1 MSIEEIVKP
10 IADLISTME
19 NGDIS
24 NLLVTMFHLGL
35 ITEQDLQK
43 LEDHYDFLNKLGTHH
58 AEIYKDFDESVHG

>member
-43 LEDHYDFLNKLGTHH
+43 LEDHYDYLNNLDTHH

>member
-10 IADLISTME
+10 IADLASTME

-24 NLLVTMFHLGL
+24 NLLVTMFQ
-35 ITEQDLQK
+35 QDLQK
-43 LEDHYDFLNKLGTHH
+43 LEDHYDYLNNLDTHH

>member
-10 IADLISTME
+10 IADLASTME

-43 LEDHYDFLNKLGTHH
+43 LEDHYDFLNNFFYHQ
-58 AEIYKDFDESVHG
+58 